1 MISVSRKSHMPNVPA
16 SRCCS
21 CVSKWWRCCGSATCS
36 CSAGTA
42 VSCVWGCVAT
52 IALSNGR
59 HLMCGLVFE
68 PLVVV
73 SLMVH
78 DRCLNKVFGQRR
90 RLNLPLKARRLP
102 RIVAGN
108 CAILQRP
115 PQIKQRQH
123 ITNAQHGSPRSR
135 EHVQHLELWRIRM
148 IPPRH
153 PKIAQNEL
161 WQERKGESEK
171 WG

>member
-59 HLMCGLVFE
+59 HLVCCLVFE

-78 DRCLNKVFGQRR
+78 DRSLNKVFGQRR
-90 RLNLPLKARRLP
+90 RLNLPLKSCRLP
-102 RIVAGN
+102 GIVAGN

-123 ITNAQHGSPRSR
+123 VAHPQHRSPRRR
-135 EHVQHLELWRIRM
+135 EHIQHLKLWRIRV
-148 IPPRH
+148 IPSRH
-153 PKIAQNEL
+153 PEISQDEL
-161 WQERKGESEK
+161 RQERQIEPDK
-171 WG
+171 